1 MTLVES
7 GPTIRRMKAL
17 LLSVLASAL
26 VLGVAA
32 PSFASPDNPS
42 CGDEK
47 KDEKKDEKNP
57 ALR

>member
-1 MTLVES
+1 
-7 GPTIRRMKAL
+7 MKSL
-17 LLSVLASAL
+17 LLSVLSGVL

-32 PSFASPDNPS
+32 PSFAASIDKPS

-57 ALR
+57 ARL

>member
-1 MTLVES
+1 
-7 GPTIRRMKAL
+7 MKAL